1 MCQLY
6 NATPKDLVN
15 PTLYRKD
22 DTDEV
27 AFVRGEEFH
36 DRIYRPNPSYDE
48 NANRLAAP
56 DYHYIVRSMYLPLN
70 PQQGPLFELKWQ
82 TTSTAA
88 SSRSMGY

>member
-1 MCQLY
+1 MNTNKVTKDKQTGSAVRQLY
-6 NATPKDLVN
+6 NATPKDLVD

-36 DRIYRPNPSYDE
+36 ERIYGPNPNYDE
-48 NANRLAAP
+48 NANHLAAP

-70 PQQGPLFELKWQ
+70 PQQGPLLN
-82 TTSTAA
+82 
-88 SSRSMGY
+88 